1 MKGLYQTFFLLRKNY
16 FIFPAIAA
24 FIIMVAGCLLLIFAE
39 SEDAQGIT
47 VMLILLAPMICAML
61 PGEAICLD
69 FDRSIK
75 TRYANYLLSGMSY
88 TRFCNIEL
96 IKNLMVAAFS
106 LAIVCVCDLAFWLA
120 NNTVMSLDM
129 FMLHI
134 ISILIVNAGNWLLMP
149 IVVKFRSAD
158 KAGLIIGLALGVIG
172 APLIILAF
180 ESEEILSK
188 LISALESPLSVLVT
202 LGVALAMYVVG
213 YPLLLRT
220 VKRGDIC

>member
-1 MKGLYQTFFLLRKNY
+1 MKGLYHTFFLLRKNY

-24 FIIMVAGCLLLIFAE
+24 FIIMVAGCLMLIFAE

-47 VMLILLAPMICAML
+47 MMLIMLAPMICATISTESL
-61 PGEAICLD
+61 CDD
-69 FDRSIK
+69 FDRSLK

-96 IKNLMVAAFS
+96 IKNLIVTAFS
-106 LAIVCVCDLAFWLA
+106 LMMICVCDLAFWLTDNSA
-120 NNTVMSLDM
+120 MPLSM
-129 FMLHI
+129 FCMHVLLI
-134 ISILIVNAGNWLLMP
+134 IIVNAGNWLIMP
-149 IVVKFRSAD
+149 AVIKFKGAD

-172 APLIILAF
+172 APFIHLAF
-180 ESEEILSK
+180 QDEETLSK

-202 LGVALAMYVVG
+202 LGIALAMYAVG
-213 YPLLLRT
+213 YPLFLRT

>member
-24 FIIMVAGCLLLIFAE
+24 FIIMITGCLLLIFAE

-47 VMLILLAPMICAML
+47 AMLILLAPMICAML

-120 NNTVMSLDM
+120 NHTVPVDM

-149 IVVKFRSAD
+149 VVVKFRSAD
-158 KAGLIIGLALGVIG
+158 KAGLIIGLAVGIIG
-172 APLIILAF
+172 TPLIFLAF
-180 ESEEILSK
+180 NDEATLSK
-188 LISALESPLSVLVT
+188 LISALESPLSALMA
-202 LGVALAMYVVG
+202 LGVALAMYAIG
-213 YPLLLRT
+213 YPLFLRT

>member
-24 FIIMVAGCLLLIFAE
+24 FIVMIAGCLLLIFAE
-39 SEDAQGIT
+39 SDEAQGIT

-69 FDRSIK
+69 FDRSIN
-75 TRYANYLLSGMSY
+75 TRYANYLLSGMTY
-88 TRFCNIEL
+88 KRFCNIEL
-96 IKNLMVAAFS
+96 IKNLLVTAFS
-106 LAIVCVCDLAFWLA
+106 LAIICMCDLAFWLA
-120 NNTVMSLDM
+120 NNTVPVDM

-149 IVVKFRSAD
+149 VVAKFRNAD
-158 KAGLIIGLALGVIG
+158 KAGLIIGLAAGIIG
-172 APLIILAF
+172 APLIFLAF
-180 ESEEILSK
+180 NDEESLSK
-188 LISALESPLSVLVT
+188 LISALESPLSALVA
-202 LGVALAMYVVG
+202 LGIALAMYAIG
-213 YPLLLRT
+213 YPLFLRT

>member
-24 FIIMVAGCLLLIFAE
+24 FIIMITGCLLLIFAE

-47 VMLILLAPMICAML
+47 AMLILLAPMICAML

-75 TRYANYLLSGMSY
+75 SRYANYLLSGMSY

-96 IKNLMVAAFS
+96 IKNLLVAAFS

-120 NNTVMSLDM
+120 NHTVPVDI

-134 ISILIVNAGNWLLMP
+134 IAIVIVNAGNWLLMP
-149 IVVKFRSAD
+149 VVVKFRSAD
-158 KAGLIIGLALGVIG
+158 KAGLIIGLAAGIIG

-180 ESEEILSK
+180 ESEETLSK

-202 LGVALAMYVVG
+202 LGVALAMYAIG
-213 YPLLLRT
+213 YPLFLRT